1 MLEYDK
7 YTFYA
12 ASIAAYHH
20 ITYLTMEGK
29 DDVTMADTVAG
40 PSKSQPT
47 VPLHRIRFVD
57 WAPSSVSAL
66 AFLPL
71 TKQVQSSSSTARS
84 ILAIGRENG
93 NIDLCVW
100 VEDDGIDG
108 SILEENL
115 LNSSYTSS
123 SVAKG
128 WVVDTTL
135 VGSNPSKVDSLVFVL
150 SPTLP
155 YATPR
160 LFSSSG
166 GAIVTEHYLPP
177 HLIMSTR
184 GQNSSA
190 QFQQLPA
197 SIRKDSTL
205 SNVSRSIP
213 SQGGSVW
220 SMAASPLGKHLAI
233 GCEDGVVR
241 MIDIAEGRFELVS
254 YSRSALRGS
263 DGIVRGNV
271 SQLDRAKA
279 RIVSLAWGPPQRR
292 EKAKKMPFVPIS
304 GKKKQ
309 DDSDSD
315 SSNSDSD
322 DDDDEDEWDDTFVLG
337 GTAQSLAYVWS
348 ANTGRVITKLV
359 VDRTRNQQTIVWSCA
374 TLLDGTCVLGD
385 SMGQVSFYDGKM
397 FTLLPGARFTS
408 HGKGA
413 DVLSLCVGSD
423 GQCVY
428 SASVDQKVVEYTRV
442 GVAKQMK
449 WMISGRRRLHA
460 HDVRALAID
469 PPFNPKSI
477 VSSSG
482 NGINRLPILVSA
494 GVDFHLTLT
503 PAASPSGATLIDTTN
518 PKQQQQPV
526 SKGQKDHDD
535 SEKTQRIQ
543 KQSQFDHINP
553 VSTTPII
560 TFADTIHRRLP
571 FVPTT
576 GKGSALGGGSVVRLC
591 AAKRWVILRREKSV
605 AIWKLPVQ
613 VDQDDESGSKKSSWK
628 MILEMQIRVQSN
640 LVSAEISQDGRFLFV
655 SDLYESK
662 LFELRD
668 EGIEI
673 IPKRIQSFSTKTFAS
688 QGLRQGPASSAAT
701 FTPDSARLVLASY
714 PGAFVHV
721 IDLPRSSESLRCT
734 LLKSFGEHRQA
745 AFGRSV
751 AGKAVRMTNGNGKV
765 NGDHGLD
772 KESGEEESE
781 DSSPEDK
788 TENAS
793 EARTTFARIDTVQV
807 SSDGQYLISI
817 DAAKRIHCY
826 SLDTLHHRG
835 ALPSPAHQPNAITF
849 DPWKPH
855 IMCCILPTNQTV
867 VYDLERKQA
876 NFAGNRPKAVKQ
888 TTNEEIGKKAS
899 KALHRM
905 RHQGEEG
912 FIAALNE
919 ELAGVRDNAI
929 GVFWLSP
936 TVLAVWG
943 ATFLCTAKRI
953 EIADGH
959 AANMTSNGKRAHP
972 DESIEMES
980 TGQQNQKSNCYWRA
994 RLVTKYQPLLFAGT
1008 APNTQSNGNEL
1019 VIVER
1024 PYYDVASSLPPTY
1037 FSGASYGT

>member
-1 MLEYDK
+1 M
-7 YTFYA
+7 T
-12 ASIAAYHH
+12 
-20 ITYLTMEGK
+20 
-29 DDVTMADTVAG
+29 DTVAG
-40 PSKSQPT
+40 PSKSAPS
-47 VPLHRIRFVD
+47 VPLHRVRFVD

-71 TKQVQSSSSTARS
+71 TKQVQSASSTARS
-84 ILAIGRENG
+84 ILAVGRENG

-100 VEDDGIDG
+100 VEDDGIDA
-108 SILEENL
+108 SKLDDSQS
-115 LNSSYTSS
+115 NSSSS
-123 SVAKG
+123 ASVAKG

-150 SPTLP
+150 SPTVP
-155 YATPR
+155 YNTPR

-177 HLIMSTR
+177 HLIMSSR
-184 GQNSSA
+184 APSSSA

-220 SMAASPLGKHLAI
+220 SMAASPLGKHLAL
-233 GCEDGVVR
+233 GCEDGIVR
-241 MIDIAEGRFELVS
+241 MIDIADGRFELAS
-254 YSRSALRGS
+254 YSRSSLRGS
-263 DGIVRGNV
+263 DGVVRGNV

-279 RIVSLAWGPPQRR
+279 RIVSLAWGPPQRK
-292 EKAKKMPFVPIS
+292 EKAKKAPFVPIG
-304 GKKKQ
+304 GKKRQ

-315 SSNSDSD
+315 SSDSDSD
-322 DDDDEDEWDDTFVLG
+322 DDDDDEWDDSFVLG

-359 VDRTRNQQTIVWSCA
+359 VDRSRNQQTIVWSCA

-442 GVAKQMK
+442 GVAKQTK
-449 WMISGRRRLHA
+449 WMISGKRRLHA
-460 HDVRALAID
+460 HDIRALAID
-469 PPFNPKSI
+469 PPFNPKSLL
-477 VSSSG
+477 SSSDG
-482 NGINRLPILVSA
+482 DINRLPILVSA

-503 PAASPSGATLIDTTN
+503 PAASPSRATLIDTTH
-518 PKQQQQPV
+518 PKQQSE
-526 SKGQKDHDD
+526 SKEQED
-535 SEKTQRIQ
+535 IQ
-543 KQSQFDHINP
+543 KTSRIPKQSRFDHINP
-553 VSTTPII
+553 VSTTPIT

-576 GKGSALGGGSVVRLC
+576 GKGSALGGGSVIRIC
-591 AAKRWVILRREKSV
+591 AVKRWVILRREKSI
-605 AIWKLPVQ
+605 AIWKLPLQ
-613 VDQDDESGSKKSSWK
+613 ANAEEEENSKKVDWK
-628 MILEMQIRVQSN
+628 IVLEMQIRVQSN
-640 LVSAEISQDGRFLFV
+640 LVCAEISQDGRFLFV

-662 LFELRD
+662 LFELQENGKD
-668 EGIEI
+668 IV
-673 IPKRIQSFSTKTFAS
+673 PKRIKSFSTKTFAS
-688 QGLRQGPASSAAT
+688 QGVQQGPASSAAT
-701 FTPDSARLVLASY
+701 FTPDHARLVLASY

-721 IDLPRSSESLRCT
+721 VDLPRSSDSQKCT
-734 LLKSFGEHRQA
+734 LLKSFAEHRQA

-751 AGKAVRMTNGNGKV
+751 AGKASDG
-765 NGDHGLD
+765 
-772 KESGEEESE
+772 ESE
-781 DSSPEDK
+781 ETSEDK
-788 TENAS
+788 NQSANEP
-793 EARTTFARIDTVQV
+793 RTTFARIDTIQV

-835 ALPSPAHQPNAITF
+835 ALPSPAHQPNAVTF

-855 IMCCILPTNQTV
+855 MMCCILPTNQTV
-867 VYDLERKQA
+867 VYDLERRQA
-876 NFAGNRPKAVKQ
+876 NFTGNTSKPATS
-888 TTNEEIGKKAS
+888 TTSKEMGKKAL
-899 KALHRM
+899 KAVHRM
-905 RHQGEEG
+905 RHRGEEG

-919 ELAGVRDNAI
+919 ELMGVRDNAI
-929 GVFWLSP
+929 GLFWLSP

-953 EIADGH
+953 QITAEGQ
-959 AANMTSNGKRAHP
+959 NTNVPRNGKRAHP
-972 DESIEMES
+972 DESS
-980 TGQQNQKSNCYWRA
+980 VDLTNAGQHDQQSDHYWRA
-994 RLVTKYQPLLFAGT
+994 RLVTKYQPLLYAGIVPGSASSET
-1008 APNTQSNGNEL
+1008 EL
-1019 VIVER
+1019 VVVER

>member
-1 MLEYDK
+1 MDGEN
-7 YTFYA
+7 
-12 ASIAAYHH
+12 
-20 ITYLTMEGK
+20 
-29 DDVTMADTVAG
+29 DVIMTDTVAG
-40 PSKSQPT
+40 PSKSVPS
-47 VPLHRIRFVD
+47 VPLHRVRFVD

-71 TKQVQSSSSTARS
+71 TKQVQSASSAARS
-84 ILAIGRENG
+84 ILAVGRENG

-100 VEDDGIDG
+100 VEDDGIDA
-108 SILEENL
+108 SK
-115 LNSSYTSS
+115 LNDSHHASA

-135 VGSNPSKVDSLVFVL
+135 VGTNPSKVDSLVFVL
-150 SPTLP
+150 SPTVP

-177 HLIMSTR
+177 HLIMSSR
-184 GQNSSA
+184 APNSSA

-197 SIRKDSTL
+197 VIRKDSTL

-233 GCEDGVVR
+233 GCEDGIVR
-241 MIDIAEGRFELVS
+241 MIDIADGRFELAS
-254 YSRSALRGS
+254 YSRSSLRGS
-263 DGIVRGNV
+263 DGVVRGNI

-292 EKAKKMPFVPIS
+292 EKTKKAPFVPIG

-309 DDSDSD
+309 NDSDSD
-315 SSNSDSD
+315 SSDSDSD
-322 DDDDEDEWDDTFVLG
+322 DDDDDDEWDDSFVLG

-359 VDRTRNQQTIVWSCA
+359 VDRSRNQQTIVWSCA

-428 SASVDQKVVEYTRV
+428 SASVDQKVVEYARV
-442 GVAKQMK
+442 GVAKQTK
-449 WMISGRRRLHA
+449 WMISGKRRLHA
-460 HDVRALAID
+460 HDIRALAID
-469 PPFNPKSI
+469 PPFNPKSLL
-477 VSSSG
+477 SSSDG
-482 NGINRLPILVSA
+482 YINRLPILVSA

-503 PAASPSGATLIDTTN
+503 PAASPSRANIIDTIH
-518 PKQQQQPV
+518 PKQQQ
-526 SKGQKDHDD
+526 
-535 SEKTQRIQ
+535 
-543 KQSQFDHINP
+543 KQSGSKEQEEAQKANRIPKQSRFDHINP
-553 VSTTPII
+553 VSSTPIT

-576 GKGSALGGGSVVRLC
+576 GKGSALGGGSVIRICTL
-591 AAKRWVILRREKSV
+591 KRWVILRREKSV
-605 AIWKLPVQ
+605 AIWKLPLQ
-613 VDQDDESGSKKSSWK
+613 ASEEDEDDSKKVEWK
-628 MILEMQIRVQSN
+628 IVLEMQIRVQSN
-640 LVSAEISQDGRFLFV
+640 LVCAEISQDGRFLFV

-662 LFELRD
+662 LFELHED
-668 EGIEI
+668 GKDI
-673 IPKRIQSFSTKTFAS
+673 IPKRVKSFSTKTFAS
-688 QGLRQGPASSAAT
+688 QGVQQGPASSAAT
-701 FTPDSARLVLASY
+701 FTPDNARLVLASY

-721 IDLPRSSESLRCT
+721 VDLPRSTDSSKCT
-734 LLKSFGEHRQA
+734 LLKSFAEHRQA

-751 AGKAVRMTNGNGKV
+751 AGKAVRMANGNGQV
-765 NGDHGLD
+765 NGGHLSEADSDLSD
-772 KESGEEESE
+772 EESE
-781 DSSPEDK
+781 EISAEDK
-788 TENAS
+788 NQSAS
-793 EARTTFARIDTVQV
+793 EPRTTFARIDTIEV
-807 SSDGQYLISI
+807 SSDGQYLVSI
-817 DAAKRIHCY
+817 DAAKRIHSY

-835 ALPSPAHQPNAITF
+835 ALPSPAHQPNAVTF
-849 DPWKPH
+849 DPWRPH
-855 IMCCILPTNQTV
+855 MMCCVLPTNQTV
-867 VYDLERKQA
+867 VYDLERRQA
-876 NFAGNRPKAVKQ
+876 NFAGNTPKPASS
-888 TTNEEIGKKAS
+888 TTSKELGKKAL
-899 KALHRM
+899 KAEHRM
-905 RHQGEEG
+905 RHRGEEG

-919 ELAGVRDNAI
+919 ELTGVRDNAI
-929 GVFWLSP
+929 GLFWLSP

-953 EIADGH
+953 QITPDEQST
-959 AANMTSNGKRAHP
+959 NVPRNGKRAHP
-972 DESIEMES
+972 DESSVDLINAGEQS
-980 TGQQNQKSNCYWRA
+980 DHYWRA
-994 RLVTKYQPLLFAGT
+994 RLVTKYQPLLYAGT
-1008 APNTQSNGNEL
+1008 VPGSTSSETEL
-1019 VIVER
+1019 VVVER

>member
-1 MLEYDK
+1 M
-7 YTFYA
+7 T
-12 ASIAAYHH
+12 
-20 ITYLTMEGK
+20 
-29 DDVTMADTVAG
+29 DTVAG
-40 PSKSQPT
+40 PSKST
-47 VPLHRIRFVD
+47 TSSVPLHRVRFVD

-71 TKQVQSSSSTARS
+71 TKQVQSSSSSARS
-84 ILAIGRENG
+84 ILAVGRENG

-100 VEDDGIDG
+100 VEDDGIDT
-108 SILEENL
+108 STIDESD
-115 LNSSYTSS
+115 LNPST

-150 SPTLP
+150 SPTIP
-155 YATPR
+155 YPTPR

-184 GQNSSA
+184 GTNSSA

-241 MIDIAEGRFELVS
+241 MIDIADGRFELAS
-254 YSRSALRGS
+254 YSRSSLRGS

-279 RIVSLAWGPPQRR
+279 RIVSLAWGPPQKR
-292 EKAKKMPFVPIS
+292 EKAKKAPFVPIG

-315 SSNSDSD
+315 SSDSDSD
-322 DDDDEDEWDDTFVLG
+322 DDDDDDGWDDSFVLG

-348 ANTGRVITKLV
+348 ANTGRVLTKLV
-359 VDRTRNQQTIVWSCA
+359 VDRSRNQQTIVWSCA

-428 SASVDQKVVEYTRV
+428 SASVDQKVVEYTKV
-442 GVAKQMK
+442 GVAKQTK
-449 WMISGRRRLHA
+449 WMISGKRRLHA
-460 HDVRALAID
+460 HDIRALAID
-469 PPFNPKSI
+469 PPFNPKSLL
-477 VSSSG
+477 SSS
-482 NGINRLPILVSA
+482 NGDLNRLPILVSA

-503 PAASPSGATLIDTTN
+503 PAASPSGATLIDTTH
-518 PKQQQQPV
+518 PKQQQQQR
-526 SKGQKDHDD
+526 GDEEAQKT
-535 SEKTQRIQ
+535 KRIS
-543 KQSQFDHINP
+543 KQSRFDHINP
-553 VSTTPII
+553 VSTTPVT

-576 GKGSALGGGSVVRLC
+576 GKGSALGGGSVVRIC

-605 AIWKLPVQ
+605 AIWKLPSEPSEDDEYDSKQ
-613 VDQDDESGSKKSSWK
+613 VDWK
-628 MILEMQIRVQSN
+628 MVLEMQIRIQSN
-640 LVSAEISQDGRFLFV
+640 LVCVEISQDGRFLFV

-662 LFELRD
+662 LFELRENGKD
-668 EGIEI
+668 I
-673 IPKRIQSFSTKTFAS
+673 IPKRILSFSTKTFAS
-688 QGLRQGPASSAAT
+688 QGVQQGPASSAAT

-721 IDLPRSSESLRCT
+721 IDLPRSSESSKCT

-751 AGKAVRMTNGNGKV
+751 AGKAVRMTNGKGQV
-765 NGDHGLD
+765 NGVHHSDEEPEQSNDESVD
-772 KESGEEESE
+772 KNHNTSE
-781 DSSPEDK
+781 
-788 TENAS
+788 T
-793 EARTTFARIDTVQV
+793 RTTFARIDTIQV
-807 SSDGQYLISI
+807 SSDGQYLVSI

-835 ALPSPAHQPNAITF
+835 ALPSPAHQPNAVTF

-855 IMCCILPTNQTV
+855 KMCCVLPTNQTV
-867 VYDLERKQA
+867 VYDLERRQA
-876 NFAGNRPKAVKQ
+876 NFSGNTPKSLNSAVSKKMD
-888 TTNEEIGKKAS
+888 KKAF
-899 KALHRM
+899 KAINKM
-905 RHQGEEG
+905 RHKGEEG

-919 ELAGVRDNAI
+919 ELTGVRDNAI
-929 GVFWLSP
+929 GLFWLSP

-953 EIADGH
+953 EITEDGQ
-959 AANMTSNGKRAHP
+959 NNINISRNGKRAHP
-972 DESIEMES
+972 DESVDLNNS
-980 TGQQNQKSNCYWRA
+980 GQQEQQSNHYWRA
-994 RLVTKYQPLLFAGT
+994 RLVTKYQPLLYAGIVPSST
-1008 APNTQSNGNEL
+1008 SSETEL
-1019 VIVER
+1019 VVVER